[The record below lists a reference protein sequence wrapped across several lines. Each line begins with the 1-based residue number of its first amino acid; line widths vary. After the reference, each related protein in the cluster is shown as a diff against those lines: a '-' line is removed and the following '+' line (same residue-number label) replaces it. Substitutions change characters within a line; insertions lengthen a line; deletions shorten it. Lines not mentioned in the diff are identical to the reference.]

1 MGYLETAKRLLRGR
15 ESAPERVTGLPHAQG
30 AKSDLSDK
38 RLVRLLVPF
47 PDMRA
52 FYKWPTWRARVAAI
66 TYADC
71 ERCGRPI
78 GKSGWCERCKAWT
91 KGGRRPQA

>member
-1 MGYLETAKRLLRGR
+1 
-15 ESAPERVTGLPHAQG
+15 
-30 AKSDLSDK
+30 
-38 RLVRLLVPF
+38 VPF

-52 FYKWPTWRARVAAI
+52 FYKWPMWRTQVAAI
-66 TYADC
+66 TYQDC

-91 KGGRRPQA
+91 KAGRRRLA